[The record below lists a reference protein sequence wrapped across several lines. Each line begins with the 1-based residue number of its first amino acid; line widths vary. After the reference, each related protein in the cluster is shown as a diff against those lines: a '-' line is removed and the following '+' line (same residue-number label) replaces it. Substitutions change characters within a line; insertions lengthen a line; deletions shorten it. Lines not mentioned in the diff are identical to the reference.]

1 MIFKPSIASHSQTF
15 DHQNGGAY
23 SHQGSRFAPLTL
35 SPTRGSP
42 QPDGGL
48 FSPSNAADS
57 NTAHLKGKLSSLYE
71 TIRGLQEQ
79 LSTHKKE
86 VQILRSEKETLES
99 VLTMKQG
106 DTRKA
111 LTNELHRV
119 EEEIKR
125 HYLNQRAEGTRLQ
138 NQITGLKTEKTGIEK
153 DIVRMQ
159 KRIDEL
165 ELQIGSDEAVEK

>member
-1 MIFKPSIASHSQTF
+1 M
-15 DHQNGGAY
+15 GGG
-23 SHQGSRFAPLTL
+23 HNHHG
-35 SPTRGSP
+35 
-42 QPDGGL
+42 D
-48 FSPSNAADS
+48 

-71 TIRGLQEQ
+71 TLRQLQEQ
-79 LSTHKKE
+79 LSSHKKE

-111 LTNELHRV
+111 LQNELHRV

-125 HYLNQRAEGTRLQ
+125 HYANQKAEGIRLQ
-138 NQITGLKTEKTGIEK
+138 QQVTTLKTEKTGIEK
-153 DIVRMQ
+153 EIVRMQ

-165 ELQIGSDEAVEK
+165 ELQIGHDDEAK